1 MLVQY
6 LRPDGGGENEG
17 AAIVSLEGNDNPRI
31 IVRTASDPDYA
42 DSGHILYTRAGN
54 NTGIWAAPFSLADL
68 ELTGD
73 PFLVAPGAAWP
84 SVAADGTL
92 VFVLRES
99 AGLGQLVWV
108 DREGRVEKTIGQP
121 LPRPRFPAISPD
133 GGRISMAVRE
143 NENWDLWVQ
152 DLDRDTRTRLTFHE
166 DGDWV
171 SSWTGDGR
179 VIYSTG
185 SSELQLAVRAADG
198 TGDRTMLVAGLG
210 PSVSPKHDVVVFI
223 REGEKAGGL
232 AYLRLDSEETPEPV
246 VFLDTPADESWPR
259 LSPDGRY
266 VAYSSDE
273 SGRREIYITTFPDG
287 VGKWQV
293 SIDGGSGPR
302 WSRESGEIFYY
313 YDDRMMVVDVST
325 QPKLVLGRPRELF
338 IGRPNDLE
346 LRPNRYDVTPDGRRL
361 VVVQQ
366 VGDQDR
372 QPGITVVQNWLSEF
386 ED

>member
-1 MLVQY
+1 
-6 LRPDGGGENEG
+6 
-17 AAIVSLEGNDNPRI
+17 
-31 IVRTASDPDYA
+31 
-42 DSGHILYTRAGN
+42 
-54 NTGIWAAPFSLADL
+54 
-68 ELTGD
+68 
-73 PFLVAPGAAWP
+73 
-84 SVAADGTL
+84 
-92 VFVLRES
+92 
-99 AGLGQLVWV
+99 
-108 DREGRVEKTIGQP
+108 
-121 LPRPRFPAISPD
+121 
-133 GGRISMAVRE
+133 
-143 NENWDLWVQ
+143 
-152 DLDRDTRTRLTFHE
+152 
-166 DGDWV
+166 
-171 SSWTGDGR
+171 
-179 VIYSTG
+179 
-185 SSELQLAVRAADG
+185 
-198 TGDRTMLVAGLG
+198 MLVAGLG

-223 REGEKAGGL
+223 RRGEKAGGL

-366 VGDQDR
+366 VRDEER